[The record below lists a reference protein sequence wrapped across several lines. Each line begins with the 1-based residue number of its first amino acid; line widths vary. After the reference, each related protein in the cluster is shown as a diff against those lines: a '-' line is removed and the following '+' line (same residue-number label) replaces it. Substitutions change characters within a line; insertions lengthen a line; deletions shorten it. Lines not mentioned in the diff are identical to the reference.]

1 MKKLLVLTLVV
12 CTALALVTSCK
23 KGAGSNVS
31 SIPAKPRAGSPVTIT
46 YKPAG
51 TPLADAALV
60 DMVVYS
66 FAKDLPSDT
75 GTPTATLVAMTR
87 KDAAWSAV
95 FTPDAKACGAVLKFQ
110 GGEITDSNGKKGYAL
125 ALYNAQ
131 GDVLTGYW
139 AGLAEA
145 YNSWG
150 NYFAG
155 MDRDQVLAKEYF
167 EKEFT
172 AHPEM
177 KPEYLSSYLSI
188 LSRLKKAEAEKLVLA
203 ELAALA
209 SKPDLSKH
217 DLTTLTYWYNRE
229 KKPEE
234 ARKFIPQ
241 LLQKDPKGDFAQ
253 GQLFEELYNAP
264 DPAKKVELAERF
276 KAEFPGSK
284 MLPQVHYFV
293 IASLQAAG
301 DTAKAKTYLEKNAE
315 SASWMLYNN
324 LAQSLAKNEKTLKDA
339 EAMSRQ
345 AVDLARK
352 ELEAPREPKPT
363 YSTDRE
369 WREQVEG
376 GVGEALDT
384 LGSIQLRLER
394 KDAALASLV
403 EAVALSKGK
412 SSQIN
417 EHYAIALVAVGNP
430 KEVLDKVSPL
440 VADGN
445 GTATIKKILEEAY
458 AKDKGGETGWIAY
471 LEGLEQTARAK
482 LRAALSRDLME
493 IAAPAFTLDDL
504 DGNKVSLADLKGKTV
519 ILDFWATWCGPCKA
533 AFPGMK
539 LAVEK
544 YRDDPSVKFLFI
556 NSWERV
562 EDKKKNASDFIA
574 AKGYPFHVLLD
585 AQDAA
590 VDAYKVDGIPT
601 KFIIDK
607 SGKIRFKSIGFMG
620 DTEKLVEEVSLMI
633 EMVR

>member
-1 MKKLLVLTLVV
+1 MKKVLILTLVV
-12 CTALALVTSCK
+12 FTALALVTSCK

-31 SIPAKPRAGSPVTIT
+31 SEPTKPQAGTPVTIS

-51 TPLADAALV
+51 TPLADAAQV

-75 GTPTATLVAMTR
+75 GMPTATLVAMTK
-87 KDAAWSAV
+87 KDAAWTAV
-95 FTPDAKACGAVLKFQ
+95 FTPDAKSCGAVLKFQ
-110 GGEITDSNGKKGYAL
+110 GGENTDSNQKKGYAL
-125 ALYNAQ
+125 ALYDAQ
-131 GDVLTGYW
+131 GNILTGTW

-155 MDRDQVLAKEYF
+155 MDRDQELAKEYF
-167 EKEFT
+167 DKEFT

-188 LSRLKKAEAEKLVLA
+188 LARLKKAEAEKLILA
-203 ELAALA
+203 ELASLA
-209 SKPDLSKH
+209 AKPDLSKH

-234 ARKFIPQ
+234 AQKFIPQ
-241 LLQKDPKGDFAQ
+241 LLQKDPKGDFVQ
-253 GQLFEELYNAP
+253 GQRFEELYNTQ
-264 DPAKKVELAERF
+264 DPAKKMELAEKF
-276 KAEFPGSK
+276 KTEFPGSK

-301 DTAKAKTYLEKNAE
+301 DTTKAKAYLAKNAD
-315 SASWMLYNN
+315 SAGWMLYNN
-324 LAQSLAKNEKTLKDA
+324 LAQALSRNEKTLKEA
-339 EAMSRQ
+339 EPMAIQ

-352 ELEAPREPKPT
+352 ELTAPKEPKAT
-363 YSTDRE
+363 YYTDKE
-369 WREQVEG
+369 YREQVDN
-376 GVGEALDT
+376 GVGEALDS
-384 LGSIQLRLER
+384 LGSIQLKLGQ
-394 KDAALASLV
+394 KDEALASLA

-412 SSQIN
+412 SPEIN
-417 EHYAIALVAVGNP
+417 EHYAIALVNKGNP

-445 GTATIKKILEEAY
+445 GTANIKKILQEAY
-458 AKDKGGETGWIAY
+458 AKDRGGDTGWSAY
-471 LEGLEQTARAK
+471 IEDLEKAAQGK
-482 LRAALSRDLME
+482 LKAALSKDLME
-493 IAAPAFTLDDL
+493 MLAPAFSL
-504 DGNKVSLADLKGKTV
+504 DGLDGKKVSLVDFKGKTI

-544 YRDDPSVKFLFI
+544 FKDDPNVKFLFI
-556 NSWERV
+556 NSWERA
-562 EDKKKNASDFIA
+562 EDKKKNAADFIA
-574 AKGYPFHVLLD
+574 ANGYPFHVLLD
-585 AQDAA
+585 VQDAA
-590 VDAYKVDGIPT
+590 IDAYKVDGIPT

-607 SGKIRFKSIGFMG
+607 NGKIRFKSIGFMG
-620 DTEKLVEEVSLMI
+620 NTDKLVEELSLMI
-633 EMVR
+633 DMVR